1 MYTESDT
8 ERTSQR
14 ERVFAELKHR
24 LLAGEFPVGAR
35 LVEERLG
42 TTLRASRTPVRE
54 ALVRLHTEGI
64 VVRHPDGGLVPTVPD
79 VATMRTLYEVRVGL
93 EVQALRRPAGLG
105 AAHDRAR
112 LVALREEWE
121 AIAAEVPV
129 AAPDFVLLDEAFH
142 LGLAEAAGN
151 SVLVEFLGAVNDRIR
166 IVRMQDFLTA
176 DRVSETVEQHLAIV
190 DAVLGGEIELA
201 VTRFDSHLTESLLVV
216 EERTLRAIARMAQVT
231 PTDRNGS

>member
-1 MYTESDT
+1 MYTESGT
-8 ERTSQR
+8 ERGSQR

-24 LLAGEFPVGAR
+24 LLGGEFPLGAR

-42 TTLRASRTPVRE
+42 AILETSRTPVRE
-54 ALVRLHTEGI
+54 ALVRLHTEGL
-64 VVRHPDGGLVPTVPD
+64 VVRHSDGGFVPMVPD

-93 EVQALRRPAGLG
+93 EMQALRRPASFGTT
-105 AAHDRAR
+105 HDQEQ

-121 AIAAEVPV
+121 VIGAEVPV

-142 LGLAEAAGN
+142 VGLAEAAGN
-151 SVLVEFLGAVNDRIR
+151 GVLVEFLGAVNDRIR

-190 DAVLGGEIELA
+190 DAVLEGEIELA
-201 VTRFDSHLTESLLVV
+201 VALFDAHLTESLLVV
-216 EERTLRAIARMAQVT
+216 EERTLRAIARMAQVM
-231 PTDRNGS
+231 PTERGGS